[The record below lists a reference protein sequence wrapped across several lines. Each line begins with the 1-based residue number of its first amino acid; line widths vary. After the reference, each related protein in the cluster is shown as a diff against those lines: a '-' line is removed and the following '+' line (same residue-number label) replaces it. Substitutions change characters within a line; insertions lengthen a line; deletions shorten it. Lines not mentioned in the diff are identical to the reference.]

1 MNQQSTATC
10 TPDRAL
16 KAVLLDLDGTLL
28 DTLPDLAAAANAM
41 RRELGMPELAYELI
55 GTFIGKGVDN
65 LVRRTLSGKLAI
77 EVIPEDEFNRARSVF
92 YRHYTEL
99 NGQSCT
105 FYPGVLE
112 GIQAFVNMGVRL
124 GVVTNKPTVFTL
136 PLLERTNLA
145 HHMSVVVC
153 GDTCERRKP
162 DPDPF
167 LLACNTLSVS
177 PTAAL
182 AIGDSINDALAARAA
197 GCTVLAVPYGYNE
210 GEPVESLPVD
220 GIVESILEAS
230 VWASNRFTERL
241 TALDTT
247 EQAPGQP
254 S

>member
-1 MNQQSTATC
+1 VNQQLKATC
-10 TPDRAL
+10 APENAL
-16 KAVLLDLDGTLL
+16 LAVLLDLDGTLL

-65 LVRRTLSGKLAI
+65 LVRRTLSGQLTTEA
-77 EVIPEDEFNRARSVF
+77 IPEDDFNRARSVF

-99 NGQSCT
+99 NGQACT

-112 GIQAFVNMGVRL
+112 GIKAFSGMGIRL

-136 PLLERTNLA
+136 PLLERTGLA
-145 HHMSVVVC
+145 EHMSVVVC

-162 DPDPF
+162 DPDQF
-167 LLACNTLSVS
+167 LLACNKLS
-177 PTAAL
+177 AAPAATL

-210 GEPVESLPVD
+210 GEPVGNLPVD
-220 GIVESILEAS
+220 GIVESIMEAS
-230 VWASNRFTERL
+230 VWASNRFTGRF
-241 TALDTT
+241 TASGTT
-247 EQAPGQP
+247 G
-254 S
+254 